1 MCVFKVFVILW
12 SFLKTVI
19 LESKF
24 IHLLEKIKDAID
36 EIERLSIF
44 SKFYI
49 FFLFITIKLNLKIKA
64 RGKKSIFHSKPCYFL
79 SFLVR
84 TMKFSRMVA

>member
-1 MCVFKVFVILW
+1 MECVCVFKVFVILW

-49 FFLFITIKLNLKIKA
+49 FFLSITIKLN
-64 RGKKSIFHSKPCYFL
+64 
-79 SFLVR
+79 
-84 TMKFSRMVA
+84 

>member
-1 MCVFKVFVILW
+1 MECVFKVFVILW

-49 FFLFITIKLNLKIKA
+49 FFLSITIKLN
-64 RGKKSIFHSKPCYFL
+64 
-79 SFLVR
+79 
-84 TMKFSRMVA
+84 

>member
-1 MCVFKVFVILW
+1 MECVCVFKVFVILW

-49 FFLFITIKLNLKIKA
+49 FLNK
-64 RGKKSIFHSKPCYFL
+64 L
-79 SFLVR
+79 SFKTLLFPQF
-84 TMKFSRMVA
+84 FS